1 MDNSIK
7 SGRSGDIR
15 ELVRLE
21 KEEAERSFKSLRF
34 DARLLKRIREATEER
49 PTAWPAFLRK
59 PAPVVALS
67 LVLLALAGFLLFRE
81 HSASPFQQTVRTISA
96 VLAEAGDGQK
106 PNERADANQLIRA
119 AEYTDFGWAL
129 KGVFY
134 ACERQ
139 ALGNINLTD
148 SLSLI
153 FQKKAPQALSIGDTK
168 NPPSAGEE
176 RPRLR
181 TDEEFRTF
189 FIVFLKKLEE
199 V

>member
-1 MDNSIK
+1 MENSPK

-21 KEEAERSFKSLRF
+21 KEEAERSFESHRF
-34 DARLLKRIREATEER
+34 DARLSTRIREATEER
-49 PTAWPAFLRK
+49 AAAWPVFLRR

-153 FQKKAPQALSIGDTK
+153 FQKKAPQALSIGDRK
-168 NPPSAGEE
+168 NRLSAGEE
-176 RPRLR
+176 QPRLR
-181 TDEEFRTF
+181 TDEEFRMF

>member
-1 MDNSIK
+1 MENSLK
-7 SGRSGDIR
+7 SGRSDDIQ

-21 KEEAERSFKSLRF
+21 KEEAERSFENHRF
-34 DARLLKRIREATEER
+34 DARLSKRIREATEER
-49 PTAWPAFLRK
+49 AAAWPSFLRR

-67 LVLLALAGFLLFRE
+67 LLLLALAGFLLFRE
-81 HSASPFQQTVRTISA
+81 HSASPFQQTVRMMSA

-106 PNERADANQLIRA
+106 PHERADANQIIRE

-139 ALGNINLTD
+139 ALGDINLTD
-148 SLSLI
+148 SLSFI
-153 FQKKAPQALSIGDTK
+153 FQKKVPKALSISDRK

-181 TDEEFRTF
+181 TDEEFRIF

>member
-1 MDNSIK
+1 MK
-7 SGRSGDIR
+7 PGRSGDIG

-21 KEEAERSFKSLRF
+21 KEEAERSFESRRF
-34 DARLLKRIREATEER
+34 DARLLKRIGDASKEKAAAR
-49 PTAWPAFLRK
+49 PFFLRK

-67 LVLLALAGFLLFRE
+67 LLVLAIAGFLFFRKP
-81 HSASPFQQTVRTISA
+81 SASPFQQTVRMMSA
-96 VLAEAGDGQK
+96 VLAEAGDGRK
-106 PNERADANQLIRA
+106 PLQRADVNQLIRK

-139 ALGNINLTD
+139 ALGDFNLTD

-153 FQKKAPQALSIGDTK
+153 FHKKAPKALSPGDRK
-168 NPPSAGEE
+168 NPPAAGEE
-176 RPRLR
+176 RLRLR

>member
-1 MDNSIK
+1 MENSPK

-21 KEEAERSFKSLRF
+21 KEEAELSFESHRF
-34 DARLLKRIREATEER
+34 EARLSKRIRETTGER
-49 PTAWPAFLRK
+49 AAAWPAFLRK

-67 LVLLALAGFLLFRE
+67 LLLLALAGFLLFRE
-81 HSASPFQQTVRTISA
+81 HAASPFQQTVRMMSA
-96 VLAEAGDGQK
+96 VLAEAGDGRK
-106 PNERADANQLIRA
+106 PHERADAYQIIRE

-129 KGVFY
+129 KTVFY

-153 FQKKAPQALSIGDTK
+153 FQKKAPQALSIGDRK

-181 TDEEFRTF
+181 TDEDFRTF

>member
-1 MDNSIK
+1 MK
-7 SGRSGDIR
+7 PGRSGDIG

-21 KEEAERSFKSLRF
+21 KEEAGRSFESRRF
-34 DARLLKRIREATEER
+34 DARLLKRIRDASEEKAAAR
-49 PTAWPAFLRK
+49 PFFLRK
-59 PAPVVALS
+59 PAPVIALS
-67 LVLLALAGFLLFRE
+67 LLALAIAGFLFFRKP
-81 HSASPFQQTVRTISA
+81 SASPFQQTVRMMSA
-96 VLAEAGDGQK
+96 VLSEAGDGQK
-106 PNERADANQLIRA
+106 PLERADVNQLVRK

-129 KGVFY
+129 KGAFF

-139 ALGNINLTD
+139 ALGDIDLAN

-153 FQKKAPQALSIGDTK
+153 FQKEAPKAFSPGDRK
-168 NPPSAGEE
+168 NLPATGVE

-181 TDEEFRTF
+181 TDEEYRTF